1 MSLPELFSNE
11 YNMIRESR
19 NGITKKEFLEIR
31 NITGLSAVIFASATH
46 LTARTIERK
55 KSNEKISPEASERA
69 ILIGKLYYSGEKI
82 FGDREKFLQWMERPN
97 FELEGKKPKD
107 MLDTITGI
115 GLVDDIFVRIQHG
128 MIG

>member
-1 MSLPELFSNE
+1 MSLPELFASE
-11 YNMIRESR
+11 SKMIVVSR

-31 NITGLSAVIFASATH
+31 NTTGLSSVSFANATH

-55 KSNEKISPEASERA
+55 KLDEKISPEASERA

-82 FGDREKFLQWMERPN
+82 FGDREKFLQWMEKSN
-97 FELEGKKPKD
+97 FELEGKKPKE